1 MGECL
6 VFSVVWGICYL
17 RERLSRRLKVGTAAG
32 IRGGAGVA
40 GGEGIDEWEE
50 IDRPGTPEV

>member
-1 MGECL
+1 